1 MFWLKKISIDKSFW
15 FYSRLRLMFYKKFKK
30 EMYYTNHV
38 NVERILLTRENLQQ
52 ICRLLLL
59 NSFIIS
65 DSKLTQTM
73 QSLCHD
79 CSTLFDSLMSRS
91 EKKDDQDEAYLS
103 IIDDQTHSKVTVI
116 DRLQIYHCKWILKLS
131 IWFLKL
137 FKTNRKNLRKTYETD
152 YQMSEILH
160 FDQKSISWCKK
171 LSFTDT

>member
-1 MFWLKKISIDKSFW
+1 
-15 FYSRLRLMFYKKFKK
+15 MFYKKFKK

-116 DRLQIYHCKWILKLS
+116 DRLQIYHCK
-131 IWFLKL
+131 
-137 FKTNRKNLRKTYETD
+137 
-152 YQMSEILH
+152 
-160 FDQKSISWCKK
+160 
-171 LSFTDT
+171 